1 MDQEEFLQ
9 NINCIDNYILHKDFE
24 SAFILFILLIG
35 KLEDEDKKSVIIYY
49 KKMLIE
55 ILVKILLG
63 PYSMVYIYTQDVLVY
78 LKNRG

>member
-9 NINCIDNYILHKDFE
+9 NINCIDNYILNKDFE
-24 SAFILFILLIG
+24 NAFILFILLIG

-55 ILVKILLG
+55 MTK
-63 PYSMVYIYTQDVLVY
+63 DE
-78 LKNRG
+78 